1 MTGTKSNT
9 RRILRVVATPASS
22 FATEEQAA
30 IGPSQLNRAVPRTGG
45 YPDARALAPGYRQN
59 ALSPR
64 QIALHDTW
72 QDRAAWDAFVE
83 SHDQS
88 RFCHLF
94 DYGEVVGCYGYR
106 PLRLAFASE
115 GQLVAVLPA
124 SVAESLLFGCK
135 LVSQPFSEYGGLLV
149 DPSLGLEEIDQVYEL
164 LDDYLRLHSKIRV
177 LEMHGNHG
185 IAPHQG
191 RTRFAAQNP
200 HHVAVLSLDQSLDV
214 LWHDVVQYSV
224 RKGVNKAIGH
234 GIEAFEECN
243 ETILCERFFPLY
255 LRSMKR
261 LGVPPHSL
269 AYFLGCLEFLGDR
282 LKIFWAR
289 RDNEFLAGLLGFTCG
304 RRVNITSIVSDA
316 DAWKFSPNDAIH
328 WAFIKW
334 AVESGFRF
342 FDFGSVRYEG
352 QRTYK
357 KKWGTAFEDHAHYF
371 LSRDLAKMT
380 GSTFSSSSPR
390 MSQLAKLWSNHM
402 PNKLAQLAGPVIR
415 KHLVR

>member
-1 MTGTKSNT
+1 MTGTRNSMG
-9 RRILRVVATPASS
+9 RIASVVAAAPGAS
-22 FATEEQAA
+22 FADAEPAA
-30 IGPSQLNRAVPRTGG
+30 IIPLRIDRAAPHPRSAQ
-45 YPDARALAPGYRQN
+45 P
-59 ALSPR
+59 PR
-64 QIALHDTW
+64 PIALYDTW
-72 QDRAAWDAFVE
+72 QDRAAWDGFVA

-106 PLRLAFASE
+106 PLRLAFVSE
-115 GQLVAVLPA
+115 GKLVAALPA
-124 SVAESLLFGCK
+124 SVAESIFFGRK

-149 DPSLGLEEIDQVYEL
+149 DPSLSLEEISRVYDL
-164 LDDYLRLHSKIRV
+164 LDDYLARHAQFRV

-185 IAPHQG
+185 IAPHQD
-191 RTRFAAQNP
+191 RARLAAQNP
-200 HHVAVLSLDQSLDV
+200 HHVAVLSLDQPLDA
-214 LWHDVVQYSV
+214 LWNKVVQYSV
-224 RKGVNKAIGH
+224 RKGVNKAIANRV
-234 GIEAFEECN
+234 EAYEECS
-243 ETILCERFFPLY
+243 ETILRERFFPLY

-269 AYFLGCLEFLGDR
+269 AYFIGCLEFLGDR

-289 RDNEFLAGLLGFTCG
+289 RDGEILAGLLGFTCG
-304 RRVNITSIVSDA
+304 SRVNITSIVSDA

-357 KKWGTAFEDHAHYF
+357 KKWGTVFEEHAHYF
-371 LSRDLAKMT
+371 LSRDPAMLER
-380 GSTFSSSSPR
+380 STFSSSSPR

-402 PNKLAQLAGPVIR
+402 PEKVAQLAGPVIR